1 MVATNSVL
9 TQYDASTVL
18 KKIILGFAE
27 GTSEKRKE
35 GKCPPEEQMCE
46 GKIHPEES
54 RE

>member
-1 MVATNSVL
+1 MVATNAVL
-9 TQYDASTVL
+9 TQYDAHTVL
-18 KKIILGFAE
+18 KKIILRFAE

-35 GKCPPEEQMCE
+35 SKCPEEQMCE